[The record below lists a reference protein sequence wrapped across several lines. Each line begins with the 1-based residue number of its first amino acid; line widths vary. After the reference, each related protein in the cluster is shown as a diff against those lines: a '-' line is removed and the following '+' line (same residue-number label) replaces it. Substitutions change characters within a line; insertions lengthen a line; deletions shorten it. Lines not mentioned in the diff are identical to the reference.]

1 MVEDLRLCFAG
12 DSFVAGVGD
21 PHRLGWA
28 GRLAAA
34 VSPAIP
40 LTVYNLG
47 IRGQTAPEIEDRLI
61 TECAPRLPEWA
72 TAAVV
77 LSFGAND
84 TAWAA
89 GEPRVAAAES
99 AAALTRM
106 LDAVAARGWAA
117 LMVGPPPVADAEH
130 NERLG
135 DLDAEYARRCT
146 AAAVPYVPVLP
157 ALSVDEVWMREVAE
171 GDGAHPG
178 AAGYEAMAALI
189 APAWETWF
197 GALAR

>member
-1 MVEDLRLCFAG
+1 MVEDLRVCFVG

-34 VSPAIP
+34 ASPEIP

-47 IRGQTAPEIEDRLI
+47 IRGQTAPEIEDRLT
-61 TECAPRLPEWA
+61 TECGLRLPDWA
-72 TAAVV
+72 SAGVV

-89 GEPRVAAAES
+89 GQPRVAPAES

-106 LDAVAARGWAA
+106 LDEVAARGWAA
-117 LMVGPPPVADAEH
+117 LMVGPPPVDDAEH
-130 NERLG
+130 NARIL
-135 DLDAEYARRCT
+135 DLDAEYARRCA
-146 AAAVPYVPVLP
+146 AAAVPYVPVAA
-157 ALSVDEVWMREVAE
+157 ALRAEEVWMREVVE

-178 AAGYEAMAALI
+178 AAGYEAMAALL
-189 APAWETWF
+189 APAWNTWF
-197 GALAR
+197 GGLAR

>member
-1 MVEDLRLCFAG
+1 MVEDLRLCFVG

-21 PHRLGWA
+21 PRRLGWA

-34 VSPAIP
+34 ASPQIP

-47 IRGQTAPEIEDRLI
+47 IRGQTAPEIEARLI
-61 TECAPRLPEWA
+61 AECAPRLPEWV
-72 TAAVV
+72 TAGVV

-84 TAWAA
+84 TAWAG
-89 GEPRVAAAES
+89 GEPRVAPAAS
-99 AAALTRM
+99 ASALTRM

-117 LMVGPPPVADAEH
+117 LMVGPPPVAEDAH
-130 NERLG
+130 NARIG
-135 DLDAEYARRCT
+135 DLDAEYARRCA
-146 AAAVPYVPVLP
+146 AAAVPYVPVLA
-157 ALSVDEVWMREVAE
+157 ALSADEVWMREVRE

-178 AAGYEAMAALI
+178 AAGYEAMAALV

-197 GALAR
+197 GGLAR